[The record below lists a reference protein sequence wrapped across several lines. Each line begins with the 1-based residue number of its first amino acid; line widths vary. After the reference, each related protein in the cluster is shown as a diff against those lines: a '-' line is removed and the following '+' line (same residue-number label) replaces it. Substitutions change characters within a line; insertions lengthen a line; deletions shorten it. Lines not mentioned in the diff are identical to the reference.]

1 MLKPIKTYGSVQD
14 ENGKYITELYIL
26 AIALN
31 SIDEE
36 GKFSRCS
43 VGTDNSLD
51 VPSITFIIDEN
62 IYEQLDDLRVKIIN
76 NKYELVP
83 RAGYD
88 FIEKELETPEQRRI
102 RELEEQL
109 AKLKAVQGG
118 L

>member
-1 MLKPIKTYGSVQD
+1 MLKPIKTYESVQD

-51 VPSITFIIDEN
+51 VPSIT
-62 IYEQLDDLRVKIIN
+62 
-76 NKYELVP
+76 
-83 RAGYD
+83 
-88 FIEKELETPEQRRI
+88 
-102 RELEEQL
+102 
-109 AKLKAVQGG
+109 
-118 L
+118 